1 MKAHATQ
8 YAGHVSTVLAA
19 ALMMAISCRGGDSG
33 GTSDSAAG
41 VAPADTTQAT
51 ASLTPAAP
59 APQPTAEDAK
69 DVRDALEF
77 KLTEDNLNKFIKA
90 GSSLAFLRAR
100 DSQVRGYLESVAG
113 SREQNDDSALE
124 RLQSHPQ
131 INKAISD
138 AGLSVR
144 DYYTMALAI
153 ASAQRFVDNP
163 NAAPPTPTLSDNAK
177 FLRDHKGHLAH
188 LRVWGQ

>member
-1 MKAHATQ
+1 MVDPPPSDLSAACPVLCHRTPPPSTGDSMKAHATQ

-90 GSSLAFLRAR
+90 GSSLAFLRA
-100 DSQVRGYLESVAG
+100 
-113 SREQNDDSALE
+113 
-124 RLQSHPQ
+124 P
-131 INKAISD
+131 
-138 AGLSVR
+138 
-144 DYYTMALAI
+144 
-153 ASAQRFVDNP
+153 
-163 NAAPPTPTLSDNAK
+163 
-177 FLRDHKGHLAH
+177 
-188 LRVWGQ
+188 